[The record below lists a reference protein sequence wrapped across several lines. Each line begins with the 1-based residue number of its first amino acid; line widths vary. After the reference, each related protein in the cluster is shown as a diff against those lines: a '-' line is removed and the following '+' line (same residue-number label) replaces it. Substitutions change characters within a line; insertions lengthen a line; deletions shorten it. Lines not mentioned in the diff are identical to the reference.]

1 MSLDHECYCILQGY
15 APSLSQKGVPYDKCN
30 PLLCERE
37 EVYVRLYLLSEN
49 FCGPHLGDR

>member
-15 APSLSQKGVPYDKCN
+15 APSLSQKGVPYDRYN

-37 EVYVRLYLLSEN
+37 EVYVRLYLL
-49 FCGPHLGDR
+49 